1 MIIPGREDKR
11 TQERRQHS
19 TAYIPYSFYLCW
31 IPRFF
36 PNVPMHWHSEFE
48 LNLVVRG
55 EGEFTCG
62 SGRFTGRPGDLFVI
76 PPNQLHAAYP
86 IQKGEL
92 VYCALVFH
100 PNLLGANAGDRSGV
114 ECVLPLVNGTLKITP
129 HITPDTAGYARLR
142 ACMDTALECVSRGDA
157 RGDMLLKSELLRL
170 FWLLEEDEGLLSREQ
185 VREGGREDMRPA
197 MEYLMEHF
205 REEISLEELAK
216 LSHLSKSYFMSCFKK
231 AAGMSAME
239 YLAQLR
245 VHAAC
250 EALSGSGARVSEIA
264 YRCGY
269 GNLSN
274 FNRQFRRIA
283 GCSPKEYRRQI
294 GGGDSAPGSA

>member
-1 MIIPGREDKR
+1 MILPGKE
-11 TQERRQHS
+11 TEERRRHS

-36 PNVPMHWHSEFE
+36 LNVPMHWHSEFE
-48 LNLVVRG
+48 INLVVRG
-55 EGEFTCG
+55 QGEFTCG
-62 SGRFTGRPGDLFVI
+62 SEKFTAQPGDLLII

-86 IQKGEL
+86 LQRQEL

-100 PNLLGANAGDRSGV
+100 PALLGANAGDRCAA
-114 ECVLPLVNGTLKITP
+114 ECVRPLLSGTLKIVP
-129 HITPDTAGYARLR
+129 HITPEAEGYPQLR
-142 ACMDTALECVSRGDA
+142 ACVDTVLDCVSQRNPHADL
-157 RGDMLLKSELLRL
+157 LLKSELLRL
-170 FWLLEEDEGLLSREQ
+170 FWLLEGNESLLSREQ
-185 VREGGREDMRPA
+185 LQESGREDMRPA

-205 REEISLEELAK
+205 REEISVEELAK
-216 LSHLSKSYFMSCFKK
+216 LSHLSKSYFMSCFKR
-231 AAGMSAME
+231 AAGVSAME

-250 EALSGSGARVSEIA
+250 EALSGGEERVSEIA

-274 FNRQFRRIA
+274 FNRQFKRIA
-283 GCSPKEYRRQI
+283 GCSPKEYRKQSRGEARSQ
-294 GGGDSAPGSA
+294 